1 MKTGLSLTGR
11 AFRCCGESS
20 IASPGRVLPRL
31 VMLAAM
37 ALAACVQAPL
47 QSNGGVTPQ
56 AGATA
61 CTGSIVVPYGLV
73 EVSDPNLLKT
83 VLQPSGK
90 GGLCEA
96 KVLQVQQ
103 PLTVYRVWDNS
114 NPNSQF
120 GRWWSFTPPA
130 GPVSTYRSDNA
141 ICPQWS
147 ALNEVTQCRLK
158 VGAKIAVG
166 PGQSAQCPN
175 GDVYPQSPANQV
187 FVPNDTRDSNNIKLE
202 VDDCVAGS
210 VWP

>member
-1 MKTGLSLTGR
+1 MRTGLSLIGR

-20 IASPGRVLPRL
+20 VAGPGGALPRL

-37 ALAACVQAPL
+37 TLAACAQTPL
-47 QSNGGVTPQ
+47 QSNAGLTPQ

-120 GRWWSFTPPA
+120 GRWWSFAPPA
-130 GPVSTYRSDNA
+130 GPVSAYRSDMA
-141 ICPQWS
+141 HRPPE
-147 ALNEVTQCRLK
+147 ATRL
-158 VGAKIAVG
+158 
-166 PGQSAQCPN
+166 
-175 GDVYPQSPANQV
+175 
-187 FVPNDTRDSNNIKLE
+187 
-202 VDDCVAGS
+202 
-210 VWP
+210 